1 MFVRGSNAAV
11 EYNRDDTNFYKG
23 IVVKNWDPQKL
34 YRIKVFIPEISNQ
47 PLDDWL
53 KNYKN
58 LNFRF
63 PGTNNEKDVWK
74 DAKVF
79 EEISKLLPYAEPC
92 FPIFGESGP
101 ARYQSVEEL
110 AAISDGNNTEDFEKN
125 NKNDEPPSIDTG
137 SFGPSFLYENFSTN
151 AGDFFTDPKSNYSG
165 SNNPYSYNYRPS
177 NHVNKAKGMFG
188 LPSVGSQVW
197 VFHYRGD
204 LNFPVYIGSRTDF
217 RQSVTLTDSD
227 NEDQQTLDYP
237 GIFENL
243 KKLGDE

>member
-11 EYNRDDTNFYKG
+11 EYKRDDTNFYKG

-53 KNYKN
+53 KNYSN

-101 ARYQSVEEL
+101 ARYQSVEEI
-110 AAISDGNNTEDFEKN
+110 AAI
-125 NKNDEPPSIDTG
+125 
-137 SFGPSFLYENFSTN
+137 
-151 AGDFFTDPKSNYSG
+151 FTDSKFDGDTTLGRSG
-165 SNNPYSYNYRPS
+165 SSS
-177 NHVNKAKGMFG
+177 NIYVKRAWE
-188 LPSVGSQVW
+188 VW
-197 VFHYRGD
+197 GVEYAA
-204 LNFPVYIGSRTDF
+204 
-217 RQSVTLTDSD
+217 TLS
-227 NEDQQTLDYP
+227 P
-237 GIFENL
+237 
-243 KKLGDE
+243 